1 MLIIYNDQFTPPV
14 QMSSIHTGVKKM
26 TILSNFLNNNS
37 CLIMADNKGKFSKP
51 IFIGTEKNDGLYTT
65 IEFSDQPY
73 GYPDIST
80 MFWTGSALIL
90 VETDDN
96 YVSASDYFKVG

>member
-1 MLIIYNDQFTPPV
+1 MLIIYNDQSLHEPV
-14 QMSSIHTGVKKM
+14 AMSSIHIG
-26 TILSNFLNNNS
+26 
-37 CLIMADNKGKFSKP
+37 DNKGIYSKP
-51 IFIGTEKNDGLYTT
+51 IFISTEVSEISTT

-90 VETDDN
+90 VETDDK
-96 YVSASDYFKVG
+96 YVSANDYFKKG

>member
-1 MLIIYNDQFTPPV
+1 MIITPYALDNEPC
-14 QMSSIHTGVKKM
+14 I
-26 TILSNFLNNNS
+26 
-37 CLIMADNKGKFSKP
+37 IMGDNKGFYSKP
-51 IFIGTEKNDGLYTT
+51 IFISTKADGSSTT

-73 GYPDIST
+73 GYPDLST
-80 MFWTGSALIL
+80 MFWTGTAHIL

>member
-1 MLIIYNDQFTPPV
+1 MLIIYNDQYLHEPV
-14 QMSSIHTGVKKM
+14 AMSSIHIGVKKM
-26 TILSNFLNNNS
+26 IITPYVLNNQP
-37 CLIMADNKGKFSKP
+37 CIIMGDNKGIFSKP
-51 IFIGTEKNDGLYTT
+51 IFISTEITGRSTT
-65 IEFSDQPY
+65 IEFSDRPY

-96 YVSASDYFKVG
+96 YVSANDYFKVG